1 MRRLDQSAIPA
12 FCHLADEKWQIA
24 LALDSYTIPWFR
36 RSAGWIILL
45 SRAPMNSAQNPAAG
59 LPGGAATP
67 AATPA
72 AASDPSTA
80 FKVLGAISVAHLM
93 NDMIQSILLAIYPML
108 KDSFSLTFTQIGL
121 ITLVY
126 QLAASLLQPFIGL
139 YTDRHPKPYS
149 LPVGMGFTL
158 VGLVMLS
165 MAPSFGWL
173 LVAAVL
179 VGTGSSV
186 FHPESSRV
194 ARMASG
200 GRHGLAQSLFQ
211 VGGNVGSALGPLLAA
226 LFIIPHG
233 QGSVA
238 WFSLAALFGIGV
250 LMWIGRWYSANRVL
264 LKPRARREG
273 AGNGLSRNKVLGAL
287 GVLGVLVF
295 SKYFY
300 LASLN
305 SYFTFYLIDKFALSV
320 REAQLFL
327 FLFLAAVAVGT
338 VAGGPIGDRIGRKIV
353 IWVSILGVAPFT
365 LLLPH
370 ADLFWTG
377 VLVVIIGVILASAFS
392 AIVVYA
398 QELVPGKVG
407 MIAGLFFGFAFG
419 MGGLGAAA
427 LGRLADATSIGYVYQ
442 VCAYLPL
449 LGIVAILLP
458 RVEKAKT

>member
-1 MRRLDQSAIPA
+1 
-12 FCHLADEKWQIA
+12 
-24 LALDSYTIPWFR
+24 
-36 RSAGWIILL
+36 
-45 SRAPMNSAQNPAAG
+45 MNAAQNPAVAAEPAPVAA
-59 LPGGAATP
+59 PGP
-67 AATPA
+67 ARDA
-72 AASDPSTA
+72 AAQDASTA

-108 KDSFSLTFTQIGL
+108 KEGFSLSFSQIGL

-158 VGLVMLS
+158 AGLLLLS
-165 MAPSFGWL
+165 VAPSFGWL

-233 QGSVA
+233 QRSVA
-238 WFSLAALFGIGV
+238 WFSLAALFGIVV
-250 LMWIGRWYSANRVL
+250 LTGIGRWYSANRAR
-264 LKPRARREG
+264 LKPRARRDGVTVE
-273 AGNGLSRNKVLGAL
+273 LPRKRVLAAL
-287 GVLGVLVF
+287 AVLGVLVF

-305 SYFTFYLIDKFALSV
+305 SYFTFYLIDKFGLST
-320 REAQLFL
+320 REAQLYL

-338 VAGGPIGDRIGRKIV
+338 VVGGPVGDRIGRKIV

-365 LLLPH
+365 LMLPH
-370 ADLFWTG
+370 ANLFWTA
-377 VLVVIIGVILASAFS
+377 VLVVIIGAVLASAFS

-407 MIAGLFFGFAFG
+407 MIAGLFFGLSFG

-449 LGIVAILLP
+449 LGVVAILLP
-458 RVEKAKT
+458 KMGGNRA